1 MPSSIYSEAT
11 NETLRPPSAHISTPG
26 IQFSSPGL
34 SPGTPTGKSPL
45 SKATPTKASGTHN
58 PFERAFMAPTEEE
71 KDIMA
76 NDREIVIRPTLPL
89 RIKSKRPP
97 LLTANTKLQDLVDE
111 EQKRRLPQVVN
122 PEDIDGLPFPSVTG
136 KEETVTGGNSPTMRA
151 VALTG
156 STLDREMG
164 EGLQEVFASMPSR
177 LVTPS
182 LPTLEKATS
191 VAIYFETLYHAL
203 LKPPK
208 SLDAAH
214 PNNYILNRRRRELA
228 LEQEMEKRNCSE
240 QEKTVLRARWR
251 EEETQA
257 LREKRKK
264 VGTLSFAKLKVIGH
278 GAFGV
283 VSLVKEKETGKLFAM
298 KELRKA
304 DMLRKGQEGHV
315 RAEKDLLAAAANS
328 SAGAQWIVTLH
339 YSFQDVDRLYLVL
352 TYEGGGDLLNLLVE
366 RDTFEE
372 DFTRFYIAE
381 MILAIEATHKLGFIH
396 RDIKPD
402 NFLFSKEGHLRI
414 SDFGL
419 ANDLHWA
426 HDNYYYDQQRRAL
439 LKKHGIDLEE
449 PSKMKLKTM
458 KRREVEAIMG
468 KDWLNQGQGM
478 LTWRD
483 GKRRKLA
490 MSVCG

>member
-1 MPSSIYSEAT
+1 
-11 NETLRPPSAHISTPG
+11 
-26 IQFSSPGL
+26 
-34 SPGTPTGKSPL
+34 
-45 SKATPTKASGTHN
+45 
-58 PFERAFMAPTEEE
+58 MAPTEEE